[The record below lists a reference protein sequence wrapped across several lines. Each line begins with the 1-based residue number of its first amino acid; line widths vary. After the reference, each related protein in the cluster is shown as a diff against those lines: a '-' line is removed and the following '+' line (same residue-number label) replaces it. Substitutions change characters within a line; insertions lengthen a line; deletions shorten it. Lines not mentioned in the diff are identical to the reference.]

1 VRSDGVVIKTS
12 KTVYDAGSPDDGTRI
27 LVMRLWPR
35 GVRKDAVDEW
45 FKELGT
51 SLPLI
56 REWKG
61 GRIQWAEFKMRFL
74 AEMESPGKKVLIA
87 SLAERSRNETITLL
101 CSCRDNGRCH
111 RSILKEL
118 I

>member
-1 VRSDGVVIKTS
+1 MIKS
-12 KTVYDAGSPDDGTRI
+12 SRTVYDASSPDDGTRI

-61 GRIQWAEFKMRFL
+61 ERIDWPAFKERFL
-74 AEMESPGKKVLIA
+74 VEMESPEKKVLIV

-101 CSCRDNGRCH
+101 CSCKDESRCH
-111 RSILKEL
+111 RSILREL
-118 I
+118 IEGAS

>member
-1 VRSDGVVIKTS
+1 MISTS
-12 KTVYDAGSPDDGTRI
+12 KTVYDASSPDDETRI

-45 FKELGT
+45 IKELGT

-56 REWKG
+56 KEWKG
-61 GRIQWAEFKMRFL
+61 GRIRWTEFKTRFL
-74 AEMESPGKKVLIA
+74 AEMVLPEKKVLIA
-87 SLAERSRNETITLL
+87 SLAERSKGESISLL
-101 CSCRDNGRCH
+101 CSCKDESRCH

-118 I
+118 IAGAS

>member
-1 VRSDGVVIKTS
+1 MIKVS
-12 KTVYDAGSPDDGTRI
+12 KTVYDASSPDDGSRT

-35 GVRKDAVDEW
+35 GVRKNAVDEW
-45 FKELGT
+45 LRELGT

-61 GRIQWAEFKMRFL
+61 GRIDWPAFKERFL
-74 AEMESPGKKVLIA
+74 AEMNGPEKGVLIT

-101 CSCRDNGRCH
+101 CSCRDESRCH

-118 I
+118 IEEAS

>member
-1 VRSDGVVIKTS
+1 MIKTS
-12 KTVYDAGSPDDGTRI
+12 KTVYDAGSPDDGSRI

-45 FKELGT
+45 LRELGT

-56 REWKG
+56 KEWKG
-61 GRIQWAEFKMRFL
+61 EKIQWAEFKARFL
-74 AEMESPGKKVLIA
+74 AEMESPEKRVLIA

-101 CSCRDNGRCH
+101 CGCKDESRCH

-118 I
+118 IEGAS

>member
-1 VRSDGVVIKTS
+1 VIKSSRTI
-12 KTVYDAGSPDDGTRI
+12 YDASSPGDGARI

-45 FKELGT
+45 FKTLGT

-61 GRIQWAEFKMRFL
+61 GRIQWAEFKTRFL
-74 AEMESPGKKVLIA
+74 AEMESPEKKVLIA
-87 SLAERSRNETITLL
+87 CLAERSRNETITLL
-101 CSCRDNGRCH
+101 CSCKDESRCH
-111 RSILKEL
+111 RSILREL
-118 I
+118 IEGAS

>member
-1 VRSDGVVIKTS
+1 VIKTS
-12 KTVYDAGSPDDGTRI
+12 KTVYDAGSLDDGTRI

-45 FKELGT
+45 FMGLGT

-74 AEMESPGKKVLIA
+74 AEMESSEKKVLIA
-87 SLAERSRNETITLL
+87 SLAERSKDETITLL
-101 CSCRDNGRCH
+101 CSCKDESRCH
-111 RSILKEL
+111 RAILKEL

>member
-1 VRSDGVVIKTS
+1 VIKTS
-12 KTVYDAGSPDDGTRI
+12 KTIYDAGSPDDGTRI

-51 SLPLI
+51 STLLI
-56 REWKG
+56 KEWKG
-61 GRIQWAEFKMRFL
+61 GAIQWPTFKARFL
-74 AEMESPGKKVLIA
+74 AEMESPEKKVLIA

-101 CSCRDNGRCH
+101 CSCRDESRCH

>member
-1 VRSDGVVIKTS
+1 MIKTS
-12 KTVYDAGSPDDGTRI
+12 KTVYDASSPDDGTRI

-61 GRIQWAEFKMRFL
+61 GRIQWAEFKTRFL
-74 AEMESPGKKVLIA
+74 SEIDKPEKRVLIA

-101 CSCRDNGRCH
+101 CSCRDESRCH

>member
-1 VRSDGVVIKTS
+1 MIRISRTIYDGAT
-12 KTVYDAGSPDDGTRI
+12 PDDGVRI

-35 GVRKDAVDEW
+35 GVRKDAADEW
-45 FKELGT
+45 LKELGT

-61 GRIQWAEFKMRFL
+61 GRIEWAEFRERYLTEVDLPEKR
-74 AEMESPGKKVLIA
+74 VLIA
-87 SLAERSRNETITLL
+87 ALAERSKEETITLL
-101 CSCRDNGRCH
+101 CSCKDGRRCH

-118 I
+118 IEGVL